1 MGRRSAKRRGRPEAA
16 APREAGARAPA
27 RGRRWWLGL
36 LVAGLHLA
44 LVLDVAR
51 QPLAT
56 EAGPDTH
63 RALIWPLH
71 NDAIHRIGPG
81 ADFFAVYH
89 AGQALE
95 AGLDPYQQGELV
107 RRTPY
112 WFPFR
117 YLPTVGHTLGRAA
130 IAFAPRTAY
139 LLWLALTE
147 LVLWGLVLL
156 IARRVA
162 ACWRRDLAL
171 GALLLSSPYL
181 LELHMGQFTF
191 VTVAAVALALL
202 LESATGPASP
212 TDGPPRPRWS
222 ARLAAAMSYA
232 AAVLLKLFPVVAAPA
247 LLRQRRYWP
256 MLTLALAG
264 LGAALLHDLAGQ
276 PQQARAFWELNFS
289 QPVGG
294 MDCGNVGLVYAGYLA
309 LQRLWPAW
317 QAEHWSTLLGLW
329 RLLVLGAS
337 ALVVLFARRRDVI
350 VGVALLLLAHFVSYV
365 HVWEHHAS
373 GILVL
378 SVLLLLAT
386 TQGDAPATRARRW
399 GTVLVVGA
407 LLLLALPTPFAWLD
421 SAKDPRVLDPSAT
434 WSLAAR
440 YAVVLSKALPT
451 LVLFLVAL
459 SWQLEAGLAW
469 PSRRPLRGRP
479 RGG

>member
-1 MGRRSAKRRGRPEAA
+1 MGRPEAA
-16 APREAGARAPA
+16 APREAAARATA

-36 LVAGLHLA
+36 LVATVHLA
-44 LVLDVAR
+44 LVVDVAR

-71 NDAIHRIGPG
+71 NDTIHRIGPG

-95 AGLDPYQQGELV
+95 AGLDPYQQAELV

-147 LVLWGLVLL
+147 LLLWGLVVV
-156 IARRVA
+156 IARRA
-162 ACWRRDLAL
+162 ARTWRRDVAL

-202 LESATGPASP
+202 LEGPTRPASP
-212 TDGPPRPRWS
+212 TNGPPRQRWS
-222 ARLAAAMSYA
+222 PRLGAALAYA
-232 AAVLLKLFPVVAAPA
+232 GAVLLKLFPVVAAPA

-256 MLTLALAG
+256 MLTLALAA
-264 LGAALLHDLAGQ
+264 LGIALLHDFAGH
-276 PQQARAFWELNFS
+276 PQQARTFWELNFS

-294 MDCGNVGLVYAGYLA
+294 MDGGNVGLVYAGYLA
-309 LQRLWPAW
+309 LQRLWPEW
-317 QAEHWSTLLGLW
+317 QATHWSTVLGLW

-337 ALVVLFARRRDVI
+337 ALVVLLARKHDVR
-350 VGVALLLLAHFVSYV
+350 VGVALLLLAHFVSYA
-365 HVWEHHAS
+365 HVWEHHVS

-378 SVLLLLAT
+378 GVLLLLASPRA
-386 TQGDAPATRARRW
+386 DAASA
-399 GTVLVVGA
+399 GTSG
-407 LLLLALPTPFAWLD
+407 P
-421 SAKDPRVLDPSAT
+421 
-434 WSLAAR
+434 
-440 YAVVLSKALPT
+440 
-451 LVLFLVAL
+451 
-459 SWQLEAGLAW
+459 G
-469 PSRRPLRGRP
+469 P
-479 RGG
+479 RGGGAPSPSPPRWSCSRYPRPSPTSTRSGTHSSSTRRRAGRWPRATPWC